1 MYYTTLT
8 LTLGEI
14 LSHRQPSEVTDTFL
28 KGLNLK
34 PSHLFKVY
42 KLETQAPMGS
52 NRPGRGRGGRGGR
65 GGETARSPSPEAKR
79 SRRQRG
85 RSPSPPSRPS
95 PAKQARRDDSADRR
109 EAEIRTLQQKLAKL
123 QRAQRDVAEE
133 KTSSDDDEREHR
145 AHKARDIKKQLARKH
160 AVVIDDDKPQE
171 AAEVRKILK
180 DYLDGKLKSAEH
192 LQRALNNAF
201 NGASGSGG
209 GEWSD
214 SLAQH

>member
-34 PSHLFKVY
+34 PSHLFKVI
-42 KLETQAPMGS
+42 KLETQASLGS

-85 RSPSPPSRPS
+85 RPGGTTALIA
-95 PAKQARRDDSADRR
+95 AKQRSEHSNKNWPSCNGHSETSQRK
-109 EAEIRTLQQKLAKL
+109 KLPATTTRGSTVL
-123 QRAQRDVAEE
+123 TRPE
-133 KTSSDDDEREHR
+133 TSRNSW
-145 AHKARDIKKQLARKH
+145 
-160 AVVIDDDKPQE
+160 P
-171 AAEVRKILK
+171 
-180 DYLDGKLKSAEH
+180 
-192 LQRALNNAF
+192 
-201 NGASGSGG
+201 GSM
-209 GEWSD
+209 
-214 SLAQH
+214 L